1 MSPSELRR
9 IEGED
14 VQVRRHLHAL
24 DLCRLALY
32 GVQAAAE
39 RRLRN
44 GDLLCE
50 GGGEAPF
57 QMINH
62 LSRIAATPQ

>member
-14 VQVRRHLHAL
+14 VHVRRHLHAL
-24 DLCRLALY
+24 DPCHLTL

-39 RRLRN
+39 RRPRN
-44 GDLLCE
+44 GDLRCD